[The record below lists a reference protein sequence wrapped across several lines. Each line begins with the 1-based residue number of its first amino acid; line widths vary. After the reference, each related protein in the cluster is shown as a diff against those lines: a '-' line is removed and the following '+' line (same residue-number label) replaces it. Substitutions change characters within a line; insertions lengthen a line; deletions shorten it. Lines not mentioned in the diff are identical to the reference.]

1 MSNVHVLTQ
10 RHGVVRMAFHV
21 PIPNS
26 NNARGV
32 NYRTALI
39 NSRMGG
45 QTSLPDGDGTGGT
58 ISTAEKLSV
67 TNGAVYEYVIDIK
80 RAPASNAELDAL
92 FTKIAGEVQTGLQ
105 AQLDNFGYTR

>member
-10 RHGVVRMAFHV
+10 RNGVIRMAFHV

-26 NNARGV
+26 SNPRGV

-39 NSRMGG
+39 NSRIGG

-58 ISTAEKLSV
+58 ISTAEKTSV
-67 TNGAVYEYVIDIK
+67 ISGAVYEYVIDIK
-80 RAPASNAELDAL
+80 RAPTTNAEVDAL
-92 FTKIAGEVQTGLQ
+92 FTKISGEVQAGLQ